1 VHRIIRR
8 IEIENDLFG
17 SPHMRLHEQVD
28 QQRPDR
34 HRIVTD
40 LVVARRRKLAQLQ
53 PVKRRLAGD
62 RRAVLVAPRAC
73 LPAPPSAD
81 RGAARRGR

>member
-1 VHRIIRR
+1 
-8 IEIENDLFG
+8 
-17 SPHMRLHEQVD
+17 MRLHEQVD

-53 PVKRRLAGD
+53 PVEHRLAGD
-62 RRAVLVAPRAC
+62 RRAVLRRASS
-73 LPAPPSAD
+73 LPSATAISGSW
-81 RGAARRGR
+81 RSSSSSLNPS